1 MIKMG
6 RQLPS
11 SVFIGHA
18 EATWR
23 DRYDD
28 VIIAAVQAAARSS
41 KDLKA
46 MIKPEQKASL

>member
-28 VIIAAVQAAARSS
+28 VIIAAVQAAAGSG
-41 KDLKA
+41 KTLNAGLKA
-46 MIKPEQKASL
+46 QQKASL